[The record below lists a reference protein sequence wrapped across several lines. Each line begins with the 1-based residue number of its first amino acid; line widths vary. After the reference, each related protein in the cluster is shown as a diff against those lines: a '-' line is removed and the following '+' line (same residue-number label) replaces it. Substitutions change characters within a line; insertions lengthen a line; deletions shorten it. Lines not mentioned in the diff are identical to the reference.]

1 VNDAGHARIRGRVH
15 SSDGER
21 PAQPTRPS
29 GFGGLDEGFSLAEL
43 LVVLGL
49 LAIVGAWSIAHTAG
63 AEREIRLTGAGRLL
77 ANVCAQARAE
87 AVRRGA
93 NVAVEFAGDDSNP
106 DIRLV
111 ADGNANGIRRTEVDA
126 GTDPEIRKIGRLG
139 DHFRG
144 VRLEIPC
151 PCPGIDGGDVLRP
164 GSDPLR
170 VGSSRLLVF
179 TSLGTSSGGTAYLA
193 GQSASLVA
201 VRVLGATG
209 RVRALRCS
217 GATGR
222 WEEL

>member
-1 VNDAGHARIRGRVH
+1 MTGHARMRGRVH
-15 SSDGER
+15 SPGGDELAPTG
-21 PAQPTRPS
+21 PAASVRLQ
-29 GFGGLDEGFSLAEL
+29 GGFSLAEL
-43 LVVLGL
+43 LASLGL
-49 LAIVGAWSIAHTAG
+49 LAIVGAWSVAQTEG
-63 AEREIRLTGAGRLL
+63 AQREMRLAGAGRLL

-87 AVRRGA
+87 AVRRGTH
-93 NVAVEFAGDDSNP
+93 VAVEFVGDDTNP

-111 ADGNANGIRRTEVDA
+111 ADGDGNGIRRVDVDA
-126 GTDPEIRKIGRLG
+126 GTDPEIRKVGRLS

-151 PCPGIDGGDVLRP
+151 PCPGIDGGAALQP

-179 TSLGTSSGGTAYLA
+179 TSGGTSSGGTAYLA
-193 GQSASLVA
+193 GPSASVVA

-217 GATGR
+217 TATGR
-222 WEEL
+222 WEDL